1 MITPDFKLTQ
11 EEDEL
16 IVAIRVP
23 YVKISACEVYVEKNR
38 FTFYLQPYFLKLQ
51 FAQDLQEGDESV
63 LSSIYD
69 HSTYIVKFR
78 VKKLTP
84 GEQFQDLD
92 LVSKLFEKKPKR
104 TKNKP
109 VITVVNS
116 TVEGATAE
124 SKAEDQPLPQTEL
137 YGYGFDGSFD
147 DFFDNHQEEL
157 HELADLDPSSTPINE
172 RLQALFMVEAR
183 RFDPDHYL
191 CNFFDSKA
199 IDQLIAAPLS
209 LIIDKKPVQLE
220 AIATS
225 NLK

>member
-1 MITPDFKLTQ
+1 MITPDFKLSQ
-11 EEDEL
+11 EDEVL

-63 LSSIYD
+63 LSSVYD
-69 HSTYIVKFR
+69 HATYIVKFR

-104 TKNKP
+104 TKAKP

-116 TVEGATAE
+116 SVEGDAAD
-124 SKAEDQPLPQTEL
+124 SKAENKAESETDP
-137 YGYGFDGSFD
+137 YGFGFDCSYD

-157 HELADLDPSSTPINE
+157 HELADLDPSSTPISE

-183 RFDPDHYL
+183 KFDPDHYL
-191 CNFFDSKA
+191 CNFFDSKQ
-199 IDQLIAAPLS
+199 IDQLISAPLS
-209 LIIDKKPVQLE
+209 LIVDKKPVKLE
-220 AIATS
+220 AITCT